1 MERETG
7 FEPATSSLGKV
18 GWTCLQQLSVSGAL
32 YRLTASLAKSAFSS
46 LTPSNRG
53 FFEVQSHCHSYLDL
67 RGIPW
72 QSQPGLHRPGRQ
84 PWESTLPRSFSPP
97 ADRRRSSGMA
107 SAAEILQFEHADLL
121 ISKQKLERARGIE
134 VVRIKREQRTQ
145 DLCFSS
151 RPFVLCGLPVRR
163 LPKDQLLYERR
174 NGKFVLQITGHPEF
188 GVPFGQDRL
197 VPIFL
202 ATLAVQQKSQTIR
215 FRTAAEM
222 LESFGMHTGGKE
234 YRRLVGAF
242 ERIFGA
248 TIFFGT
254 DSFSGKATMIQL
266 ILFALAF
273 RITSCSFIIL
283 SETGI
288 LCPGSTSQLRP
299 PQTRTGQPT
308 YQYDRTTHTLTTA
321 GRRRTAGRVAVMI
334 ISAHAVA
341 VVARRTTSAVCPS
354 VRAHGDFPPPVEFVL
369 VHSGAKLVGARVYIR

>member
-1 MERETG
+1 
-7 FEPATSSLGKV
+7 
-18 GWTCLQQLSVSGAL
+18 
-32 YRLTASLAKSAFSS
+32 
-46 LTPSNRG
+46 
-53 FFEVQSHCHSYLDL
+53 
-67 RGIPW
+67 
-72 QSQPGLHRPGRQ
+72 
-84 PWESTLPRSFSPP
+84 
-97 ADRRRSSGMA
+97 MA
-107 SAAEILQFEHADLL
+107 SAAEILQFEHADFI

-174 NGKFVLQITGHPEF
+174 NGRFVLQITGHPEF

-254 DSFSGKATMIQL
+254 DSFTGKATMIQRSRFNFMREAQIWYSREHPDQRTLSSEFENVIVLSDEFYQEL
-266 ILFALAF
+266 IAHPVPNDLEAVKMLAASPAVLDLFMW
-273 RITSCSFIIL
+273 L
-283 SETGI
+283 SYRCFTAK
-288 LCPGSTSQLRP
+288 GSESIPLF
-299 PQTRTGQPT
+299 
-308 YQYDRTTHTLTTA
+308 
-321 GRRRTAGRVAVMI
+321 
-334 ISAHAVA
+334 
-341 VVARRTTSAVCPS
+341 
-354 VRAHGDFPPPVEFVL
+354 GDFGLANQIGTTDYTRPRRFRAMVEQWLDNIRALWPECPARISSDGHAIIVRHAPAVLPVQNSV
-369 VHSGAKLVGARVYIR
+369 SPA